1 MSVNY
6 SLALMSSKPG
16 DDTAPKLYY
25 ATAQAAGEAPLP
37 DDGGNTGGGGSD
49 GDENDNLL
57 G

>member
-16 DDTAPKLYY
+16 DDTA
-25 ATAQAAGEAPLP
+25 
-37 DDGGNTGGGGSD
+37 GGGGSD